1 MAGRFKILLLCGTGI
16 ATSTA
21 VKAKI
26 EQALRTQ
33 NIPLNTID
41 FRQGKVADL
50 LHGGVDANLIVATA
64 QVPGN
69 VRVPVVNGVPL
80 LTGIGAQ
87 PVLDQIVAAVRQ
99 RGT

>member
-26 EQALRTQ
+26 EQALRAK
-33 NIPLNTID
+33 NIPLNTVDI
-41 FRQGKVADL
+41 RQGKVADV
-50 LHGGVDANLIVATA
+50 LHGNVDATLIVATA
-64 QVPGN
+64 QVPGS
-69 VRVPVVNGVPL
+69 VKVPVINGVPL

-87 PVLDQIVAAVRQ
+87 AVLDQVLAAVQ
-99 RGT
+99 KGGT